1 MAGPMA
7 DGWRIVTLRDSEAD
21 WERFRDDTLVP
32 APASIGQTMREDV
45 KIWPI
50 ETVLTF

>member
-1 MAGPMA
+1 VDEVVG
-7 DGWRIVTLRDSEAD
+7 THNSEAD

-32 APASIGQTMREDV
+32 ALASIGQTMREDI